1 MKITL
6 EKFCVTFTA
15 NENNLVKFN
24 LAEIFQIFNNEL
36 IGKLNFTVLI
46 MMDMIDYWIQF
57 MQWIEC

>member
-46 MMDMIDYWIQF
+46 MMDMIDY
-57 MQWIEC
+57 